1 MEKTRERKVCV
12 WESESVCVCVHVVI
26 ISVCECVCTCVWRK
40 PTRMVVLVDGRPAPA
55 PAPELRKAWQRGRG
69 AEIKHKSEWVTF
81 LNWLSRLPPHLPKG
95 FGSRSDATGAGRGQ
109 TLPLFLSISLSPS
122 LSVSFSSLSL
132 SYSLSDSPSGTQTPP
147 ALWLWSPQS
156 RRGHAQVW
164 PSSRRSA
171 EDKSP
176 RRGAEESHRGAPYG
190 REMTAGA
197 CYSFTQPKS

>member
-1 MEKTRERKVCV
+1 M
-12 WESESVCVCVHVVI
+12 SDI
-26 ISVCECVCTCVWRK
+26 
-40 PTRMVVLVDGRPAPA
+40 
-55 PAPELRKAWQRGRG
+55 PELTQPTPTTPPQGFRQQERRHGGREG
-69 AEIKHKSEWVTF
+69 PDTPS
-81 LNWLSRLPPHLPKG
+81 LSLYL
-95 FGSRSDATGAGRGQ
+95 
-109 TLPLFLSISLSPS
+109 SLSPS

-147 ALWLWSPQS
+147 APWLWSPQS